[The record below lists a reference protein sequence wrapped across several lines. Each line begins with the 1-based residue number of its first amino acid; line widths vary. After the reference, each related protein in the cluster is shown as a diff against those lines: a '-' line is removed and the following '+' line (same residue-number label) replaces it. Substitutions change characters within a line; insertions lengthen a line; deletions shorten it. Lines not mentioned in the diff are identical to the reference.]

1 MKMTDGLFHKVF
13 DEIGAEYPDIEKE
26 HWIVDIGAAK
36 LADTPEAFDVIVMPN
51 LYGDILSDVAAQIA
65 GSVGWRARPT
75 SARVRHVR
83 GHPRLGA
90 APRRPEPRQPLGPA
104 AGRGDDAGP
113 HRPADVAE
121 RVHNAWLRTIEDGIH
136 TYDIFKEGVSASRRS
151 ARKSSPSGIA
161 LRVGAIVAGVALVA
175 LVASNGYLLVR
186 NNGLHQE
193 IDNLRQTTRTEI
205 ASIEQRT
212 QQQEE
217 VTRQSLEALIEQ
229 LRDSQSSASTAADR
243 ARVSAQ
249 RHAEKL
255 MKTLADLQQRQSDEI
270 ATKLTEIERENDEKV
285 TAVKSDVGVVRTDVE
300 QARSALDKTVAELK
314 TVRGDMGVMSG
325 LIATNS
331 KELSALREL
340 GDRNYYEF
348 TLTKS
353 KTPQRVGN
361 VALQLKKTD
370 AKRSKYSLDLI
381 ADDRRVEK
389 KEKYINE
396 PVQFYVNGTRAPLE
410 IVVNQVSKDKIIGYL
425 ATPKMQAARR

>member
-1 MKMTDGLFHKVF
+1 MT
-13 DEIGAEYPDIEKE
+13 ENTYR
-26 HWIVDIGAAK
+26 
-36 LADTPEAFDVIVMPN
+36 TPEPN
-51 LYGDILSDVAAQIA
+51 QNG
-65 GSVGWRARPT
+65 
-75 SARVRHVR
+75 
-83 GHPRLGA
+83 
-90 APRRPEPRQPLGPA
+90 
-104 AGRGDDAGP
+104 
-113 HRPADVAE
+113 
-121 RVHNAWLRTIEDGIH
+121 
-136 TYDIFKEGVSASRRS
+136 
-151 ARKSSPSGIA
+151 GIA

-381 ADDRRVEK
+381 ADDRTVEK

-425 ATPKMQAARR
+425 ATPKMQAASR

>member
-1 MKMTDGLFHKVF
+1 MT
-13 DEIGAEYPDIEKE
+13 ENTYR
-26 HWIVDIGAAK
+26 
-36 LADTPEAFDVIVMPN
+36 TPEPN
-51 LYGDILSDVAAQIA
+51 QNG
-65 GSVGWRARPT
+65 
-75 SARVRHVR
+75 
-83 GHPRLGA
+83 
-90 APRRPEPRQPLGPA
+90 
-104 AGRGDDAGP
+104 
-113 HRPADVAE
+113 
-121 RVHNAWLRTIEDGIH
+121 
-136 TYDIFKEGVSASRRS
+136 
-151 ARKSSPSGIA
+151 GIA

-255 MKTLADLQQRQSDEI
+255 MKTLADLQQRQRDEI

-381 ADDRRVEK
+381 ADDRTVEK

-425 ATPKMQAARR
+425 ATPKMQAASR

>member
-1 MKMTDGLFHKVF
+1 MT
-13 DEIGAEYPDIEKE
+13 ENTYR
-26 HWIVDIGAAK
+26 
-36 LADTPEAFDVIVMPN
+36 TPEPN
-51 LYGDILSDVAAQIA
+51 QNG
-65 GSVGWRARPT
+65 
-75 SARVRHVR
+75 
-83 GHPRLGA
+83 
-90 APRRPEPRQPLGPA
+90 
-104 AGRGDDAGP
+104 
-113 HRPADVAE
+113 
-121 RVHNAWLRTIEDGIH
+121 
-136 TYDIFKEGVSASRRS
+136 
-151 ARKSSPSGIA
+151 GIA

-381 ADDRRVEK
+381 ADDRTVEK

-410 IVVNQVSKDKIIGYL
+410 IVVNQVSKDKIVGYL
-425 ATPKMQAARR
+425 ATPKMQAASR